1 MPRPTTTATR
11 PTERAQRSLEDAA
24 MPQEKSAIVLS
35 TADRLANATYHDVDV
50 INARLREAYNE
61 CNLIAPATRVGS
73 MPPGYG
79 VAFSVVYVNPSVDEY
94 GSGPDVHSVD
104 GGKLSL
110 HKHVFDRI
118 ATALGVT
125 WVPRESHRTDDRSD
139 PYYCAYKAV
148 GVYRSFDMQWL
159 GVQDDY
165 DIDLNDASVRVEE
178 ALENARNGKRG
189 TPEDRIARAHKSI
202 RQMRKFILQRAAT
215 GARTRALAC
224 VGLKRSYT
232 RAELEVPFVVAKL
245 HFDGHSDDP
254 AIRMMFAQEIA
265 RQALPS
271 LNALY
276 GGSPASAIAA
286 LPALPED
293 TDPPDDD
300 DSDDDQ
306 PAATPPPKQ
315 PARQPEPVHLLNDRE
330 RTPVTKADT
339 AKLERSERRIDDD
352 LTDNVYPPDEVEHFR
367 NLLEVIRVELRKRS
381 SQSRTEKY

>member
-1 MPRPTTTATR
+1 MSGRQTTTATR
-11 PTERAQRSLEDAA
+11 PAERAQRSLEDAA
-24 MPQEKSAIVLS
+24 RPQEQAAIVLS
-35 TADRLANATYHDVDV
+35 PADRLTNATYHDVEI
-50 INARLREAYNE
+50 INARLREAYNDF
-61 CNLIAPATRVGS
+61 NLIAPSTRVGS

-79 VAFSVVYVNPSVDEY
+79 VAFSVVDVNPNVDEY

-165 DIDLNDASVRVEE
+165 ELDLREASVRVEE
-178 ALENARNGKRG
+178 ALENARNGTKG
-189 TPEDRIARAHKSI
+189 TPEARLQRAHKSI

-215 GARTRALAC
+215 GARTRALSC
-224 VGLKRSYT
+224 VGLKRAYT
-232 RAELEVPFVVAKL
+232 RHELEVPFVVAKL

-271 LNALY
+271 VSALF
-276 GGSPASAIAA
+276 GGAPAPSIAA

-300 DSDDDQ
+300 DDD
-306 PAATPPPKQ
+306 TPPPASAA
-315 PARQPEPVHLLNDRE
+315 PAKKPEPEQRLNDAD
-330 RTPVTKADT
+330 RTPVSQADD
-339 AKLERSERRIDDD
+339 AKLARFERRIADD
-352 LTDNVYPPDEVEHFR
+352 LTDNVYPADEVAGFK
-367 NLLEVIRVELRKRS
+367 LLLDAIRAEQRKRAAKGGGAS
-381 SQSRTEKY
+381 EKF